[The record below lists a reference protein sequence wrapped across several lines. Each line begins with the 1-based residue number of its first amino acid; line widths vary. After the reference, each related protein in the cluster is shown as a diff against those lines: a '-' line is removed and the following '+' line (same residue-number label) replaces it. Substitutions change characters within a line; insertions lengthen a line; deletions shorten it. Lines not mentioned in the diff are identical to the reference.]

1 MDNKFNSVYG
11 SKIKWIFLIFI
22 GILLTQCERDV
33 PVDFSSFDC
42 SLCYQDKPEYG
53 PLEILLTINS
63 ENQAVPIVVYR
74 GDIENNE
81 IEYIDTAY
89 YWDYVVDVPVNE
101 YYSVTAQYKDG
112 ANTIYSVDG
121 DELKLKLNTKDCDQD
136 CYYYKGGYID
146 VRLRN

>member
-1 MDNKFNSVYG
+1 MDKKFISVLR
-11 SKIKWIFLIFI
+11 SKVKWTFLIFI
-22 GILLTQCERDV
+22 MILLTQCERDE
-33 PVDFSSFDC
+33 PFDLSSFDC

-53 PLEILLTINS
+53 PLEILVTINS
-63 ENQAVPIVVYR
+63 ENHAVPIVVYR

-89 YWDYVVDVPVNE
+89 YWDYVVDVPVDE
-101 YYSVTAQYKDG
+101 YYSVTAEYKDG
-112 ANTIYSVDG
+112 SNTIYSVDV
-121 DELKLKLNTKDCDQD
+121 DKLKLQFNTKDCDED